1 MVKVRT
7 SQINS
12 RHRVDKMVTTILTL
26 PDGTTYSEQELQDML
41 YNLIV
46 KIIDAIITMLRRVY
60 DAIISYYK

>member
-12 RHRVDKMVTTILTL
+12 RHRVTKVVTTILTL
-26 PDGTTYSEQELQDML
+26 PDGTTYSEQELWDML
-41 YNLIV
+41 YNLMV

>member
-1 MVKVRT
+1 
-7 SQINS
+7 
-12 RHRVDKMVTTILTL
+12 MVTTILTL
-26 PDGTTYSEQELQDML
+26 PDGTTYSEQALQDML